1 LVGWKEKK
9 ALSKVPEQ
17 QGAIRQKVDNFFTD
31 YLRNTTSDQEI
42 LDFYGEGNIIGRK
55 GINTNTVVDDAFNA
69 NKLPGNRPT
78 VKRVIPQSNELFG
91 LPGEQESI
99 VNINKAV
106 DPRTGNPWQMKF
118 ETLPFPTEGTATSSA
133 TRFLK
138 DFRVPTGTAIDYGFE
153 TAPNVKDV
161 NAIDSKE
168 LLNDPRNY
176 QNARAAYLAED
187 AGTPLS
193 ESGALRDYAKEQLE
207 GIEKRSSAVTRPGGQ
222 IVTPTHWSSRG
233 FKLPEN
239 LKQETLNTFKE
250 QILQAE
256 KPFGSVS
263 QLTPVREDFRTL
275 RPGGDVDWRA
285 NLYEKA
291 GLAGPM
297 TEVHVAGAY
306 GGSSGNVQMFTKG
319 KERLLPIQPYT
330 EFYGGSTASKPS
342 VLGTAPAPDF
352 TPFQKTVGTRNY
364 LIGKNILEGRGN
376 LGAGFR
382 SAVSVG
388 AADLVPSREAVQDF
402 YEGKPLQGFGRMAG
416 DFAGGIPTALATGAA
431 VAAAPA
437 LAPFV
442 PGIAAGLT
450 TIRIANAADEASRRQ
465 TGEGL
470 ISKFRQTLGTAP
482 RTGYA
487 NPDFKTTTQTTTTPQ
502 VTALSPQQRKTMKQ
516 RQNRNELEKRV
527 DLFKERFN
535 PSRGEF
541 GFSELI
547 LGR

>member
-1 LVGWKEKK
+1 M
-9 ALSKVPEQ
+9 PEQ
-17 QGAIRQKVDNFFTD
+17 QGTVRQKVDNFFTD

-55 GINTNTVVDDAFNA
+55 GIPDSREKLLDQVLSGRSENRP
-69 NKLPGNRPT
+69 KLPHNFDAYDESYGDKVPKHVYETIDMPANSPT
-78 VKRVIPQSNELFG
+78 
-91 LPGEQESI
+91 
-99 VNINKAV
+99 
-106 DPRTGNPWQMKF
+106 TGRPWQMNFGKF
-118 ETLPFPTEGTATSSA
+118 PFPHEGETTPAA
-133 TRFLK
+133 NQFLN
-138 DFRVPTGTAIDYGFE
+138 DFRVPSRPVDYGFDIG
-153 TAPNVKDV
+153 PNILDR
-161 NAIDSKE
+161 NEQDISNIIDSPSYYIGRQTQNKE
-168 LLNDPRNY
+168 GKFIKEKILAPGMQEKIEQI
-176 QNARAAYLAED
+176 QNRQPGFLRPSGRPA
-187 AGTPLS
+187 TP
-193 ESGALRDYAKEQLE
+193 D
-207 GIEKRSSAVTRPGGQ
+207 
-222 IVTPTHWSSRG
+222 WW
-233 FKLPEN
+233 
-239 LKQETLNTFKE
+239 KQEGYELPANIKDATLNAFKE
-250 QILQAE
+250 TILQRE
-256 KPFGSVS
+256 GPFGSVS
-263 QLTPVREDFRTL
+263 QLTPVRANSREL
-275 RPGGDVDWRA
+275 RPGGDPDWRA
-285 NLYEKA
+285 NMYEKI
-291 GLAGPM
+291 GFAGPLFPQ
-297 TEVHVAGAY
+297 TLKTDRNV
-306 GGSSGNVQMFTKG
+306 SSADVQSFVPG
-319 KERLLPIQPYT
+319 RNRLLPIQPYT
-330 EFYGGSTASKPS
+330 EFFEGSAPS
-342 VLGTAPAPDF
+342 VVGEKPAPDF

-376 LGAGFR
+376 LGAGFK

-416 DFAGGIPTALATGAA
+416 DFAGGIPIALATGAA

-487 NPDFKTTTQTTTTPQ
+487 NPDFKTTTQTTTTTPQ